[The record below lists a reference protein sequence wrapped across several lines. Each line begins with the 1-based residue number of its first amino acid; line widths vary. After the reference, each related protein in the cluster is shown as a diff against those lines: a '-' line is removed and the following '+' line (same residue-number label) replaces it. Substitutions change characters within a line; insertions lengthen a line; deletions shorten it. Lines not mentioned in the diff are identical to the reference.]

1 MSRPFLHSTA
11 GKCSAE
17 PIQKNNNALA
27 GLDLFA
33 ASLGVFRRRPEAKIA
48 KPPMALVTPCTAPE
62 LAKPPVLF
70 YNFEKY
76 EEDDPITIL
85 RFTERGRNKI
95 LLYANAIKDACAM
108 QIVVMLYPELTEDPY
123 TLLKAAVDVTNITG
137 REISPAFAKAHTAN
151 PRLMDNERRIYGS
164 VSCVEKLRR

>member
-1 MSRPFLHSTA
+1 MSRPFLHSTT

-17 PIQKNNNALA
+17 PIQKNNNAFA

-33 ASLGVFRRRPEAKIA
+33 ASPGVFPRRPA
-48 KPPMALVTPCTAPE
+48 APE
-62 LAKPPVLF
+62 VAKPPVLF

-76 EEDDPITIL
+76 EEDDPTTIL

-108 QIVVMLYPELTEDPY
+108 QIVVMLYPELTKDPY
-123 TLLKAAVDVTNITG
+123 TMLKAAVDVTNITG
-137 REISPAFAKAHTAN
+137 REISPAFAKAHAAN
-151 PRLMDNERRIYGS
+151 PSLMDNERRIYGS
-164 VSCVEKLRR
+164 VSCVEKLHR